1 MNMGVVLEVSAKAP
15 GKILWIG
22 GYSVLERPNISFV
35 NAVDAYV
42 TATATDR
49 HDASVKLDAP
59 QLGISFS
66 AKIDGERFRGNVPE
80 ELVLMK
86 TAAEIAFR
94 YAVEM
99 GAKPSG
105 LDITTNSDSPFA
117 YSTSGGKVVK
127 SGLGSSAAVTVATV
141 GSVLKLFEIDG
152 NINDAVHKLSQAAH
166 SIATGKVGSGFDIAA
181 AVYGTILYTRYSP
194 SILNTFPKDYTGMDL
209 AGLVKRDWDY
219 SIRKFAMPREL
230 KLVFANF
237 GDSMITTKALG
248 SVSEFKIK
256 DPRTY
261 SKLMKEIDSAN
272 RDAVNALERMKNG
285 ENGDED
291 AFRESFDIGRAAT
304 KKLGAL
310 SGVGIEPD
318 DCTQL
323 IEDSKKNGAFVAKLP
338 GAGGRDAVAALCRSD
353 SERLRLREYW
363 NGRKELRVLELNS
376 VEGGMN

>member
-1 MNMGVVLEVSAKAP
+1 MEVSAKAP

-42 TATATDR
+42 TATAADR
-49 HDASVKLDAP
+49 HDASVKLNAP

-66 AKIDGERFRGNVPE
+66 GKIDGERFRGNIPA

-94 YAVEM
+94 YSMEM
-99 GAKPSG
+99 GAKTTG

-117 YSTSGGKVVK
+117 YSTSGGKIVK

-141 GSVLKLFEIDG
+141 GSVLKLFGIDG
-152 NINDAVHKLSQAAH
+152 DPNGALHKLSQAAH

-209 AGLVKRDWDY
+209 AELVKRDWDY
-219 SIRKFAMPREL
+219 SIRKFTLPREL

-256 DPRTY
+256 DPKTY
-261 SKLMKEIDSAN
+261 SRLMKEIDSAN
-272 RDAVNALERMKNG
+272 RDAINALERMEND
-285 ENGDED
+285 ENGAED

-353 SERLRLREYW
+353 SERSRLREYW
-363 NGRKELRVLELNS
+363 NGRKELKVLELNS
-376 VEGGMN
+376 VEEGMD